1 MSQEK
6 KISVRT
12 PSEVYI
18 KLIQR
23 AYELDLNHREYYLAL
38 AMKDLE
44 LVGKGQTID
53 KKEAQKIKQ
62 LIKDMDT
69 SD

>member
-1 MSQEK
+1 
-6 KISVRT
+6 
-12 PSEVYI
+12 
-18 KLIQR
+18 
-23 AYELDLNHREYYLAL
+23 
-38 AMKDLE
+38 MKDLE

>member
-23 AYELDLNHREYYLAL
+23 AYELDLNHREYYLVL